1 MRYFRSKFVLGQ
13 DWTLGFGISSRKLSN
28 GSDFEEVEEN
38 GDGGVVCLRADT
50 SGGGGRG
57 DGSGQ

>member
-1 MRYFRSKFVLGQ
+1 M
-13 DWTLGFGISSRKLSN
+13 GFGISSRKLSN